1 VRLQLTHLLAYE
13 LDGSEAGE
21 RDAVALGPP
30 AAEGAERRYFV
41 PGRLP
46 CGSCAL
52 CRRGLVAACAAAVI
66 AVPGEAAGRDSALEV
81 PERFLTPLDEPAP
94 ARPLPSQ
101 LAAGAGLVA
110 LAIQAS
116 AAANLTAGDVAIWLG
131 GGVLADVGAQLTA
144 GRGARTLVL
153 GGPGPARPAIEA
165 LPSPSDLLAHLQAEP
180 LADAAEHQCST
191 RRVFLTRTEGPV
203 LRAASLLADAGAS
216 LVTIG
221 RGVARPGPELLLPPE
236 IRVTRIS
243 GYHPDLVPEALALL
257 ASTEV
262 QVPPGWALGG
272 A

>member
-13 LDGSEAGE
+13 LEGLEGAE

-30 AAEGAERRYFV
+30 AADGAPRRYFV

-52 CRRGLVAACAAAVI
+52 CRRGLVAACASAVT
-66 AVPGEAAGRDSALEV
+66 AVPGGTAVRDDAVEV

-94 ARPLPSQ
+94 PRPLLSE

-153 GGPGPARPAIEA
+153 GEPASTRAAVEA
-165 LPSPSDLLAHLQAEP
+165 LSSPSDLLARLHAEP
-180 LADAAEHQCST
+180 PADGAAHQRTT
-191 RRVFLTRTEGPV
+191 RRVFLTRTEAPV
-203 LRAASLLADAGAS
+203 LRAASSLADAGAS
-216 LVTIG
+216 LVLIG

-236 IRVTRIS
+236 LRLTRIS

-257 ASTEV
+257 ASAEI
-262 QVPPGWALGG
+262 QAPPGRPLG
-272 A
+272 AA

>member
-13 LDGSEAGE
+13 LEGSEAGE
-21 RDAVALGPP
+21 RDAVALGSP
-30 AAEGAERRYFV
+30 AAEGALRRYFV

-52 CRRGLVAACAAAVI
+52 CRRGLVAACASAVI
-66 AVPGEAAGRDSALEV
+66 AVPAGAAGRDGPLEV
-81 PERFLTPLDEPAP
+81 PERFLTPIDEPTP
-94 ARPLPSQ
+94 PRPLPSE

-131 GGVLADVGAQLTA
+131 GGVLAEVGAQLTA

-153 GGPGPARPAIEA
+153 GEPSSARTAVEA
-165 LPSPSDLLAHLQAEP
+165 LSSPSDLLARLQAEP
-180 LADAAEHQCST
+180 PADGAAHQRSA
-191 RRVFLTRTEGPV
+191 RRVFLTRTEAPV

-216 LVTIG
+216 LVSIG

-236 IRVTRIS
+236 IRVTRVS

-257 ASTEV
+257 GSAEV
-262 QVPPGWALGG
+262 QVPPGEALG
-272 A
+272 AA